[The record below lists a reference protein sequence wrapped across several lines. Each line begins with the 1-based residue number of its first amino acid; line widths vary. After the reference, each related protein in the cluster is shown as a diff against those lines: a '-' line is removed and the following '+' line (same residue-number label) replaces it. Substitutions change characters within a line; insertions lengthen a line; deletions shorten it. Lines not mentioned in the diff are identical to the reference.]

1 MSKRRLGRG
10 INALIGDSVEQSKS
24 TDSILHISIN
34 KISPNPHQPR
44 HEFNDERLSELADS
58 ISDKGILQPITVRK
72 LNKGYELVAGERR
85 LRAAK
90 KAGLKNMPAYI
101 LDVNNDA
108 DMVEM
113 ALIENIQREDLN
125 VVEEAEA
132 YSQLNKRYK
141 LSHADIGKAVGKSR
155 TSISNIIR
163 LLQLPKRV
171 IDSLKKNEISAGH
184 ARALLGLTS
193 KVEVISIWKRIL
205 ERSESVRTVEELVAQ
220 HNLKKVVRKKK
231 MKKSS
236 RLLKSADLKKIEDD
250 LISILG
256 TKVFIFEK
264 KNGGRIEINYFSNED
279 LERILELLFEIE
291 N

>member
-1 MSKRRLGRG
+1 VSKRRLGRG

>member
-10 INALIGDSVEQSKS
+10 INALIGDSVEQSQS

-34 KISPNPHQPR
+34 KISPNPYQPR

-184 ARALLGLTS
+184 ARALLGLNS

-205 ERSESVRTVEELVAQ
+205 ERAESVRTVEELVAQ

>member
-44 HEFNDERLSELADS
+44 NEFNDERLSELADS